1 VDSLIKLMEII
12 MSRLLDG
19 IR

>member
-1 VDSLIKLMEII
+1 